1 MRLALLLL
9 LLLALPLA
17 AQSPLAWLAGSWTA
31 QQGRAAFEETW
42 LPPVGTSLLGLS
54 RTVAGGRMVAFEYL
68 RIVERNGETFYVA
81 QPNGRPPTEFKLT
94 SFTATKAVF
103 ENPANDFPKVISYEL
118 TAPDKLTATI
128 SAGEKR
134 QEFRFERA
142 QP

>member
-1 MRLALLLL
+1 MRLAFLMLLT
-9 LLLALPLA
+9 LPLA

-68 RIVERNGETFYVA
+68 RIIERGGETFYVA

-94 SFTATKAVF
+94 SSTASKAVF

-118 TAPDKLTATI
+118 VAPDKLTATI
-128 SAGEKR
+128 SAGEKK
-134 QEFRFERA
+134 QEFRFER
-142 QP
+142 QTR